1 MRLTIPKPKNTC
13 FVLSIHTRF
22 GRDSAPR
29 PKESLFAKDRQML
42 AEFSVFPLDKGMDG
56 LSKYVAESMKI
67 IADSG
72 LDYEVHAMGT
82 LIEGSAD
89 EVFSVIRTCHD
100 NMLRH
105 GNRVITTVKIDD
117 RKGAAGRIKG
127 KVKSVEDKLGRELP
141 KG

>member
-1 MRLTIPKPKNTC
+1 
-13 FVLSIHTRF
+13 
-22 GRDSAPR
+22 
-29 PKESLFAKDRQML
+29 ML
-42 AEFSVFPLDKGMDG
+42 AEFSVFPLDKGTEG
-56 LSKYVAESMKI
+56 LSTYVAESMEI

-89 EVFSVIRTCHD
+89 QVFDVIRKCHD

-105 GNRVITTVKIDD
+105 GNRVMTTVKIDD
-117 RKGAAGRIKG
+117 RKGVSDRIKG
-127 KVKSVEDKLGRELP
+127 KVKSVEDKLGRELS